1 MELDTVGD
9 VLVKGTF
16 VDGDPEGPWVRN
28 VHNHLEEGQ
37 YLSGQKDGVW
47 RITDASDVVR
57 FEGAYSF
64 GQPEGKHR
72 SWHPNGVLEEV
83 GKHESGAK
91 HGKWRLYDDQGNL
104 LHEYIYNYGKL
115 RKVDGSKV
123 DKRRDGTR

>member
-1 MELDTVGD
+1 M
-9 VLVKGTF
+9 
-16 VDGDPEGPWVRN
+16 
-28 VHNHLEEGQ
+28 
-37 YLSGQKDGVW
+37 
-47 RITDASDVVR
+47 VR
-57 FEGAYSF
+57 FEGLYSF
-64 GQPEGKHR
+64 GQPVGKHR